1 MNVPLNL
8 HHWRRTIRMAA
19 AGCLAAVATAACSP
33 VVSVHGNSV
42 DDARAGELVPGTHTR
57 EDVALILGSPSSVS
71 LFGKETW
78 FYIGDQQETMAFLE
92 PEVVDR
98 RVVTC
103 RFDDD
108 GVLESVESFGIERG
122 KKVDIV
128 DRTTP
133 TRGNEMTILEQ
144 FIGNIGRF
152 KDDGAKSK

>member
-1 MNVPLNL
+1 MDVPLNL
-8 HHWRRTIRMAA
+8 RQWRYTIRMAA
-19 AGCLAAVATAACSP
+19 AGCLVAVMTAACSP
-33 VVSVHGNSV
+33 VVTVHGNSV
-42 DDARAGELVPGTHTR
+42 DDTRVGELVPGTHTR
-57 EDVALILGSPSSVS
+57 EDVSMILGSPSSVS

-78 FYIGDQQETMAFLE
+78 FYIGDQQETLAFLE

-103 RFDDD
+103 RFNDD

-144 FIGNIGRF
+144 FMGNIGRF
-152 KDDGAKSK
+152 EDEGAK